1 MGFRYRRLVYRT
13 GTGGRTRGV
22 VLLHAWVDFYGL
34 RDNRYV
40 TLMGSTILL
49 VVPPGLEEMGDRLT
63 KQMEGQYAF
72 QRAKTTPIQ

>member
-1 MGFRYRRLVYRT
+1 
-13 GTGGRTRGV
+13 
-22 VLLHAWVDFYGL
+22 
-34 RDNRYV
+34 
-40 TLMGSTILL
+40 MGSTILL